1 MPRNAQRSRL
11 LEQLET
17 DLLALYGPLI
27 GGRDLQR
34 VLGYRT
40 AAAFRQA
47 IARQKLPVDVFTL
60 PNRKGRF
67 CLAKDIARW
76 LAESRKP
83 SDQEANNP
91 SD

>member
-1 MPRNAQRSRL
+1 MPRNPQHMRL
-11 LEQLET
+11 VEQLET

-47 IARQKLPVDVFTL
+47 IARQKLPVNVFTL

-76 LAESRKP
+76 LAESGRPTNEIAAKP
-83 SDQEANNP
+83 SD
-91 SD
+91 